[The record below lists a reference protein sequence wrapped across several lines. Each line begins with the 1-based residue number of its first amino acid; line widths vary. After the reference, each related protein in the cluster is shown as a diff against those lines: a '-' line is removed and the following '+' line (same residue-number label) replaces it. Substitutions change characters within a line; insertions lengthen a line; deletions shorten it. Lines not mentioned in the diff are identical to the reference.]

1 MCLGVPSKIIS
12 IEDSKAIV
20 DVLGARREISLL
32 LLEEKVNL
40 GDYVIV
46 HAGFAIQKLQQ
57 EDADERLGYFK
68 EYLEALEAEEQ
79 LE

>member
-32 LLEEKVNL
+32 LLEEKANI

-68 EYLEALEAEEQ
+68 EYLEALDAEEQ

>member
-1 MCLGVPSKIIS
+1 MCLGVPSKIVS

-32 LLEEKVNL
+32 LIEEKVNI

-46 HAGFAIQKLQQ
+46 HAGFAIQKLHP
-57 EDADERLGYFK
+57 EDAEERLGYFK
-68 EYLEALEAEEQ
+68 QYLEAEEQ
-79 LE
+79 LEE

>member
-12 IEDSKAIV
+12 IEDTKAIV

-32 LLEEKVNL
+32 LLEEKVNI

-68 EYLEALEAEEQ
+68 EYLEALDAEEQ

>member
-1 MCLGVPSKIIS
+1 MCLGVPSKVVS

-32 LLEEKVNL
+32 LIEEKVNI

-46 HAGFAIQKLQQ
+46 HAGFAIQRLQP
-57 EDADERLGYFK
+57 EDAEERLGYFK
-68 EYLEALEAEEQ
+68 QYLEHLETEEN

>member
-32 LLEEKVNL
+32 LLEEKVNI

-68 EYLEALEAEEQ
+68 EYLETLDAEEQ